1 MIALAVRYPI
11 TLNVSEPNNNIGLL
25 KIRQADEETQT
36 LVVQILEDAIP
47 KSYEGLQV
55 FFCARIGQ
63 TPGLGIIEQKLTEA
77 EMTDPKNGKLDYT
90 FRAEDWQI
98 LGRQNGYFSFRKMKD
113 DHTYVQQF
121 STRDFTYEVIKNIYS
136 DGIKEVIK
144 DGSTYVWTIEDLIRL
159 FNEYID
165 SGKTDWEEFVE
176 QNKEIIESVD
186 PGGLVLTELI
196 ESRKNADGQV
206 YPKVYER
213 LNADFG
219 KLSEFRPENP
229 SVISKFIGLAHD
241 RYPDARAVG
250 IKADGETDDTANLK
264 NAIEMY
270 QRIILP
276 VGGIVNVTDTIQL
289 KEGQGI
295 IAHAKS
301 IRGYAPSSTI
311 KYVGEKDNHKAVVLL
326 GKNLVDALP
335 EYDGT
340 DIRLENIIVDANN
353 LAGFAAYGTYLT
365 NETIL
370 RELYLLNSLEY
381 NGFFAKSW
389 YAFFEKIISI
399 HSRGSGLAFGMPLD
413 YLEEP
418 TADWSLI
425 ETNLEMNGVT
435 MRDLRS
441 RSSGTYF
448 STEYQNTFKP
458 NGENKRKGYGIGA
471 GVGNAFFLEQ
481 FVSEQSGGTNLYLY
495 TGSQPVKKVS
505 KGYSEKSCL
514 NSGLDP
520 ASEMVQMVVENSS
533 AAGGSYHIED
543 LFLNYSSGGILHTGE
558 TGRAIRLRNIHQ
570 PRFITS
576 TQNLTSFQLNQLF
589 LKENVYSETLTYNT
603 DAGSLTV
610 DSVTTVNTR
619 YSFQIDPAVTGVN
632 KIIYA
637 KAVNDGA
644 YGAIVANYDDGTT
657 QSFALPTDLPSNKYT
672 QIGATRR
679 NVTSFTK
686 GGVTGATDKNISV
699 KILNAKPSWY

>member
-1 MIALAVRYPI
+1 MAETQHKMVLS
-11 TLNVSEPNNNIGLL
+11 TTEPNNGINMIR
-25 KIRQADEETQT
+25 IRQGDVLTQKFVVEVVEHGKLKT
-36 LVVQILEDAIP
+36 FDGLVP
-47 KSYEGLQV
+47 
-55 FFCARIGQ
+55 FFINTTKFGENQ
-63 TPGLGIIEQKLTEA
+63 PVEQKVQEYSPAQARLV
-77 EMTDPKNGKLDYT
+77 YT
-90 FRAEDWQI
+90 LSEPDWQW
-98 LGRQNGYFSFRKMKD
+98 GGENTAHFSFRSLNGD
-113 DHTYVQQF
+113 GTWSEQF
-121 STRDFTYEVIKNIYS
+121 STRDFTYRVIS
-136 DGIKEVIK
+136 GISRSQLR
-144 DGSTYVWTIEDLIRL
+144 DSGYVWTFEDLLRK
-159 FNEYID
+159 FKDYMD
-165 SGKTDWEEFVE
+165 QGKNDWEEFIE

-196 ESRKNADGQV
+196 ESRKNADGQI

-213 LNADFG
+213 LNAEFG

-250 IKADGETDDTANLK
+250 IKADGETDDTDNLK

-270 QRIILP
+270 KRIVLP

-289 KEGQGI
+289 KQGQGI

-311 KYVGEKDNHKAVVLL
+311 KYVGEKDNHKAVLLL
-326 GKNLVDALP
+326 GKNAVDAAP
-335 EYDGT
+335 ELDGT
-340 DIRLENIIVDANN
+340 DIRLENVIIDANN

-381 NGFFAKSW
+381 NGYFARSW
-389 YAFFEKIISI
+389 YAFFEKLISI

-418 TADWSLI
+418 TVDWSLI
-425 ETNLEMNGVT
+425 GTNLEMNGVT

-441 RSSGTYF
+441 RNSGTYF
-448 STEYQNTFKP
+448 SVEKPNTFKP
-458 NGENKRKGYGIGA
+458 TGSNKRKGYGIGA

-481 FVSEQSGGTNLYLY
+481 FVSEQSGGANIFSY

-505 KGYSEKSCL
+505 KGYSEKACF

-520 ASEMVQMVVENSS
+520 ATEMVQLILENASS
-533 AAGGSYHIED
+533 TGGTYHVED
-543 LFLNYSSGGILHTGE
+543 LFLNYSSGGILHVGDTSR
-558 TGRAIRLRNIHQ
+558 TIRMRNIHQ

-576 TQNLTSFQLNQLF
+576 TQELTTFQLNQLM
-589 LKENVYSETLTYNT
+589 LKENVYSESLVYNT
-603 DAGSLTV
+603 DPGSLTL
-610 DSVTTVNTR
+610 DSITTVNTR
-619 YSFQIDPAVTGVN
+619 YSFQIDVAVPGVN

-637 KAVNDGA
+637 KAVSDGA
-644 YGAIVANYDDGTT
+644 YGSIVANLDDGTT
-657 QSFALPTDLPSNKYT
+657 QSFALPTDLPSNRYT

-686 GGVTGATDKNISV
+686 GGVTGATDKNILV